1 MHFEY
6 VLQEVSKSF
15 LYTINYTDDSGE
27 RLYALVTTS
36 PDIAPEEVVSE
47 VLGITELK
55 EFVFWDLF
63 TEKILRLPISEGDIS
78 FTFHNLH
85 LLPGDDVAGLLHI
98 TDQQII
104 DEYNTEIINMH
115 NKRRQAI
122 IDIQAELSAE
132 YNIVFTEEDIMCYIH
147 LINTHLFAE
156 SEPGKHTYLIKLCML
171 LKSTPYKLLRG
182 PVVGHD
188 FNRAKDQWLLVI
200 KSYVEKAKNQL
211 NLEVASLD
219 KEDDTYEIDLEEI
232 EIIKNLLD
240 EIPEE
245 FIDELDCCITYKDLL
260 EAWPPLLLPA
270 PQFIIDTRTGLSV
283 FTSLEKQIEWRL
295 YDRSS

>member
-6 VLQEVSKSF
+6 VLQEVSKRF

-47 VLGITELK
+47 VHSITELK

-63 TEKILRLPISEGDIS
+63 REKILRLPTAEGDIS

-85 LLPGDDVAGLLHI
+85 LLPGDDVAELLNI

-104 DEYNTEIINMH
+104 DEHNKEIINIH
-115 NKRRQAI
+115 NKRRQVI
-122 IDIQAELSAE
+122 IDIQAELGAE
-132 YNIVFTEEDIMCYIH
+132 YNMVFTEEDIMCYIN

-156 SEPGKHTYLIKLCML
+156 SEPGKHAYLIKLCML
-171 LKSTPYKLLRG
+171 LKSTPYKLIRG
-182 PVVGHD
+182 PVEGHD
-188 FNRAKDQWLLVI
+188 FDRAKDQWLMII
-200 KSYVEKAKNQL
+200 KSYIEKAKNEL
-211 NLEVASLD
+211 DLEAASLD
-219 KEDDTYEIDLEEI
+219 KEDDTYELDLEEI

-240 EIPEE
+240 GIPEE
-245 FIDELDCCITYKDLL
+245 FIDELDYCATYKDLL

-270 PQFIIDTRTGLSV
+270 PQFIINPSTGVDV
-283 FTSLEKQIEWRL
+283 FTSLRKQIEWKL
-295 YDRSS
+295 YDRPI

>member
-6 VLQEVSKSF
+6 VLQEVSKRF

-36 PDIAPEEVVSE
+36 PDIAREEVVSE
-47 VLGITELK
+47 VHSITELK

-63 TEKILRLPISEGDIS
+63 RKKILRLPTAEGDIS

-85 LLPGDDVAGLLHI
+85 LLPGDDVAELLNI

-104 DEYNTEIINMH
+104 DEHNKEIINIH
-115 NKRRQAI
+115 NKRRQVI
-122 IDIQAELSAE
+122 IDIQTELSAE
-132 YNIVFTEEDIMCYIH
+132 YNMVFTEEDTMCYIN
-147 LINTHLFAE
+147 LINTHRFAE
-156 SEPGKHTYLIKLCML
+156 FEPGRHAYLIKLCML

-182 PVVGHD
+182 PMDMQD
-188 FNRAKDQWLLVI
+188 FERAKDQWLFVI
-200 KSYVEKAKNQL
+200 KSHVEKAKAQL
-211 NLEVASLD
+211 DNEAASLD
-219 KEDDTYEIDLEEI
+219 GKADTYEYDLEEI

-245 FIDELDCCITYKDLL
+245 FRDDLDECTTYKDLL

-270 PQFIIDTRTGLSV
+270 PQFIIDPKTGVNV
-283 FTSLEKQIEWRL
+283 FAALEKQIEWKL
-295 YDRSS
+295 YD